1 MILTQRGSSPYKAKL
16 ARQIDELREN
26 GKPQAIILK
35 IILDADYVRIERN
48 WAIGIVTP
56 PGEDAVK
63 LNLL

>member
-1 MILTQRGSSPYKAKL
+1 M
-16 ARQIDELREN
+16 

-35 IILDADYVRIERN
+35 IILDADYLRIERN